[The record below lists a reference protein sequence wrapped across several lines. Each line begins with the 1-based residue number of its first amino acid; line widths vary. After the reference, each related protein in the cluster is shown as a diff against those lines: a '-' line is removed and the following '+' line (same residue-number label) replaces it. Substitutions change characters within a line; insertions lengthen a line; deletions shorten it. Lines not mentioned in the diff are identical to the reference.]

1 MENVDRDADHD
12 DTAPDTVQ
20 PLNFIH
26 RLLLSLV
33 FHLDKC
39 SQSQNRLLNSTWTG
53 LAADSTTPL
62 GRYLALCYVTCWPG
76 LDLYFRPW
84 LHITNMPRLLIF
96 PLDWISSEPN
106 VFPGLIAHLLM
117 GTYAPY

>member
-1 MENVDRDADHD
+1 MLTRDADHD

-39 SQSQNRLLNSTWTG
+39 SLSQNRLLNSTWTG

-62 GRYLALCYVTCWPG
+62 GRYLALCYVCYLLARSGSLFQT
-76 LDLYFRPW
+76 LAAYYQHAKAA
-84 LHITNMPRLLIF
+84 HIP
-96 PLDWISSEPN
+96 S
-106 VFPGLIAHLLM
+106 
-117 GTYAPY
+117 

>member
-1 MENVDRDADHD
+1 MLIMTILHLILYNHS
-12 DTAPDTVQ
+12 TSPTVCL
-20 PLNFIH
+20 PIYYY
-26 RLLLSLV
+26 LLSSIY
-33 FHLDKC
+33 LDKC
-39 SQSQNRLLNSTWTG
+39 SQSQNRLLNSTWVG

-62 GRYLALCYVTCWPG
+62 GRYLASCHVTCWPG

-106 VFPGLIAHLLM
+106 VLPGLIAHLLM